1 MEENKMGKI
10 ARNVT
15 SGGKGA
21 NHWAPCPTA
30 RNMLAMIPPGSA
42 ARTAATGMNK
52 AEKIHSVTL
61 QSGQDCTLS
70 SPLAVSVAIASK
82 HGEKLMNISEAE
94 MANNKEVT
102 AAGTLCS
109 WET

>member
-1 MEENKMGKI
+1 MGKI

-15 SGGKGA
+15 NGGKGA

-30 RNMLAMIPPGSA
+30 RNMLAIMPPGRA
-42 ARTAATGMNK
+42 ARAAATGMYR

-70 SPLAVSVAIASK
+70 SPLAVSVAIANK
-82 HGEKLMNISEAE
+82 HGEKLINTSEAE
-94 MANNKEVT
+94 MAKNKEVT

-109 WET
+109 WSR